1 MPKFQWLD
9 DEQSFHDRMLEG
21 MEQQVRD
28 LFDQLYRLDDGLP
41 LLRFLDANANTLM
54 TIEDIAYFLQ
64 RPRLALEPCLYT
76 LVDMGLARWVKVA
89 GLTFF
94 GLTSD
99 RERRQLARDLV
110 SWQDHWRAHMVRIG
124 VFDSKPQPQVS
135 PPSL

>member
-1 MPKFQWLD
+1 MPEFQSLD

-28 LFDQLYRLDDGLP
+28 LFNQLYRLDHGLP

-54 TIEDIAYFLQ
+54 TIEDIEYFLK

-76 LVDMGLARWVKVA
+76 LVDLGLARWVKVA
-89 GLTFF
+89 GFVFF

-99 RERRQLARDLV
+99 RERRRLARDLV
-110 SWQDHWRAHMVRIG
+110 TWQDHWRARMVRIG
-124 VFDSKPQPQVS
+124 VFDSKPQPQFL